1 MSRHPSSRT
10 LMLVL
15 GLVMSAVGLVAAEAA
30 ETSKTIKKCQDATGR
45 WHYGD
50 TASAACATSKIT
62 VMSDEGVT
70 KKVIAA
76 PPTEQELREREANQ
90 EAQEAAKKKA
100 DDQAKKDALLLSSY
114 GVEDDIT
121 YIRDRKIAQIEATIK
136 ASEQTLTPLR
146 AALARMEAQVA
157 GEGKS
162 GKPDETALKNIEMTK
177 AQIARHEAAIADKRK
192 EQAAIRVEYDQ
203 DLARYREL
211 KKQPQNKA
219 PVATTVKK

>member
-1 MSRHPSSRT
+1 MPRHPSSRT
-10 LMLVL
+10 LILVL
-15 GLVMSAVGLVAAEAA
+15 SLAVSAVGLQAAHAA
-30 ETSKTIKKCQDATGR
+30 QTIKKCQDATGR

-62 VMSDEGVT
+62 VMSDEGIT

-76 PPTEQELREREANQ
+76 PPTEQELKEREANK
-90 EAQEAAKKKA
+90 EALDTAQKKA
-100 DDQAKKDALLLSSY
+100 EDQAKKDALLLSSY

-121 YIRDRKIAQIEATIK
+121 YIRDRKIAQVDATIK

-146 AALARMEAQVA
+146 AALARMEAQLA
-157 GEGKS
+157 DESKS
-162 GKPDETALKNIEMTK
+162 GKPDATTVKNIDLTK

-192 EQAAIRVEYDQ
+192 EQEAIRKEYDQ

-211 KKQPQNKA
+211 KKQQTNKTPA
-219 PVATTVKK
+219 ATVKQ